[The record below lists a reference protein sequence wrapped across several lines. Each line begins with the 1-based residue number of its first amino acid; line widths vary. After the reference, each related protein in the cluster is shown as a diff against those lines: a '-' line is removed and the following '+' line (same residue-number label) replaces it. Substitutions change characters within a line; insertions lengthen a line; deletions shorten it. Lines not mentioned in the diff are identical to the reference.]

1 MVLLECMMKNNQ
13 VFVLLER
20 VSLLMED
27 VCVVCV
33 QVALKMGSWT
43 GLQPQT
49 ASWIHD
55 LRRLSMK
62 LK

>member
-33 QVALKMGSWT
+33 QVAMKMGSWT

-49 ASWIHD
+49 VSELD
-55 LRRLSMK
+55 P
-62 LK
+62 